1 MSDHPHPI
9 RILIAD
15 DHPVVRAGLVGMLAK
30 QPAFDVAAEAENGQE
45 AVALAQ
51 ATQVDVILM
60 DLRMPV
66 LDGVEA
72 LRQIRAVQP
81 TIQVLILTTY
91 DDDAD
96 ILAAVQAG
104 AVGYLLKDAPREEIY
119 RAIHAA
125 ARGQVIL
132 DPAVTL
138 RLMQQMRQPRA
149 ADLLSEREIEVLRL
163 VSEGQTNKQIGK
175 RLHISEAT
183 VKTHLVHIFEKLQVP
198 DRAAAVRTAIERHIL
213 TVK

>member
-1 MSDHPHPI
+1 
-9 RILIAD
+9 
-15 DHPVVRAGLVGMLAK
+15 MLAN
-30 QPAFDVAAEAENGQE
+30 QPAFDVVGEAENGQQ
-45 AVALAQ
+45 AVALAE
-51 ATQVDVILM
+51 ALDPDVILM

-72 LRQIRAVQP
+72 LRQIRALRLR
-81 TIQVLILTTY
+81 IQVLILTTY
-91 DDDAD
+91 DDDAN

-104 AVGYLLKDAPREEIY
+104 AAGYLLKDAPREEIY
-119 RAIHAA
+119 RAIHTA
-125 ARGQVIL
+125 ARGQAIL

-138 RLMQQMRQPRA
+138 RLMQQMRQPRN
-149 ADLLSEREIEVLRL
+149 ADVLSEREIEVLRL

-175 RLHISEAT
+175 LLHISEAT

-198 DRAAAVRTAIERHIL
+198 DRAAAVRTAIERRIL